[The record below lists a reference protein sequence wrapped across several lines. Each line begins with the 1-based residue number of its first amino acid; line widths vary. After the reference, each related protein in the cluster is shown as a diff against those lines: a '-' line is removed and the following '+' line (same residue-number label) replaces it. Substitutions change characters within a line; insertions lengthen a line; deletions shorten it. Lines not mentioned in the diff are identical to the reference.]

1 MKSGFFLSGTAHS
14 LLIIFLFTN
23 GLFSMP
29 DRKFEDLEKLDI
41 MILSEAEFDAISSSP
56 PIIENLSSPN
66 YKKLKT
72 PSQDLKLKNN
82 EIEKLSGINKHSVKK
97 LTLLEQPDEIMKP
110 LLPLKDFIPEPT
122 PTIIKKL
129 KNKEKIDLEFSK
141 LGNEINALVTP
152 TLNNP
157 RSRDADRID
166 RIASNNKD
174 TLDISDNLTE
184 LTNEIS
190 EKTATTS
197 ENKEKLSNKEATT
210 KITPDAQKNV
220 EIVKGLVEKSNMP
233 LSRSLPEITTTSNE
247 SEALL
252 LEANLIKK
260 FKPKFNILLRDDK
273 SFPFI
278 FIGNKDKWP
287 QIKRHRGKKSKDGFY
302 FGPFASA
309 GSANW
314 TIKMIQKIFHLRVC
328 DDTVFKKRERPCI
341 LYQIKRCSGPCVG
354 YVGESDYKQTVDDA
368 IEFVS
373 GKSRKIQKSLSNQ
386 MERASED
393 LDFEK
398 AAILR
403 DRIKSLNIIQSSQR
417 INEANLVEAD
427 VIAGYKESG
436 KTCIQVFFYRSK
448 QNWGNQAF
456 FPKHDPEENLNDII
470 NSFVSQFYENKSV
483 PSSIILSNEIKEKE
497 LIEKTLTQKE
507 GKQITITVAKKG
519 TKLKVIN
526 QAINNAKDSLN
537 RKLYESQNNR
547 DLFDAVSK
555 KFNLETNINLVEVY
569 DNSHI
574 QGTNSVGALI
584 TYGDEG
590 FVKKRYRKFN
600 IKIQKNAQDDYGMMK
615 EVLNRRFKR
624 AVQEKDNYLT
634 FPDLVLIDGGK
645 GQYSVA
651 REAMNELGLH
661 EIPIVAIAK
670 GKMRNSGN
678 ETFFH
683 NGKEFKF
690 EKNDPTLFF
699 LQRLRDESHRFA
711 ISAHRAKRKK
721 GISKSLLDQIDGIG
735 SIRKRALLNHFG
747 SARAVESAS
756 LDEIKSVDGVEEK
769 VAKKIYNFFH
779 E

>member
-1 MKSGFFLSGTAHS
+1 M
-14 LLIIFLFTN
+14 
-23 GLFSMP
+23 
-29 DRKFEDLEKLDI
+29 
-41 MILSEAEFDAISSSP
+41 ISSEIGKEVIKKELPLIPKLPGVYRMLNDKGEILYVGKAKNLPNRLKSYIAEKNH
-56 PIIENLSSPN
+56 IIRTERMLSQT
-66 YKKLKT
+66 KKL
-72 PSQDLKLKNN
+72 
-82 EIEKLSGINKHSVKK
+82 
-97 LTLLEQPDEIMKP
+97 
-110 LLPLKDFIPEPT
+110 
-122 PTIIKKL
+122 
-129 KNKEKIDLEFSK
+129 
-141 LGNEINALVTP
+141 
-152 TLNNP
+152 
-157 RSRDADRID
+157 
-166 RIASNNKD
+166 
-174 TLDISDNLTE
+174 
-184 LTNEIS
+184 
-190 EKTATTS
+190 
-197 ENKEKLSNKEATT
+197 
-210 KITPDAQKNV
+210 
-220 EIVKGLVEKSNMP
+220 
-233 LSRSLPEITTTSNE
+233 EITTTSNE

-260 FKPKFNILLRDDK
+260 HKPKFNILLRDDK

-278 FIGNKDKWP
+278 FIGNKDVWP
-287 QIKRHRGKKSKDGFY
+287 QIRRHRGKKTKEGFY

-328 DDTVFKKRERPCI
+328 DDTVFKNRERPCI

-354 YVGESDYKQTVDDA
+354 YVEKEDYKKTVDDA

-373 GKSRKIQKSLSNQ
+373 GKSRKIQKSLSDQ
-386 MERASED
+386 MEKASED

-398 AAILR
+398 AVILR

-417 INEANLVEAD
+417 INEANLIEAD

-456 FPKHDPEENLNDII
+456 FPKHDPDESLSNIL

-483 PSSIILSNEIKEKE
+483 PSSIIISEEIKEKN
-497 LIEKTLTQKE
+497 LIEKTLSKKE
-507 GKQITITVAKKG
+507 GKQVNLSVAKKG
-519 TKLKVIN
+519 SKLKVIN
-526 QAINNAKDSLN
+526 QATKNAKESLN
-537 RKLYESQNNR
+537 RKLYESQNNKE
-547 DLFDAVSK
+547 LFDSVAS

-584 TYGDEG
+584 AFGEEG
-590 FVKKRYRKFN
+590 FIKKRYRKFN
-600 IKIQKNAQDDYGMMK
+600 IKSKKNEQDDYGMMR

-624 AVQEKDNYLT
+624 AIQEKDNYLS
-634 FPDLVLIDGGK
+634 FPDLVIVDGGK

-651 REAMNELGLH
+651 RDSLNELGLH
-661 EIPIVAIAK
+661 EIPIIAIAK
-670 GKMRNSGN
+670 GKFRNSGN

-683 NGKEFKF
+683 NGKEYKF
-690 EKNDPTLFF
+690 NKNDPTLFF
-699 LQRLRDESHRFA
+699 LQRIRDESHRFA
-711 ISAHRAKRKK
+711 ISAHRAKRKR
-721 GISKSLLDQIDGIG
+721 GISKSLLDQIEGIG

>member
-1 MKSGFFLSGTAHS
+1 M
-14 LLIIFLFTN
+14 
-23 GLFSMP
+23 
-29 DRKFEDLEKLDI
+29 
-41 MILSEAEFDAISSSP
+41 ISSEIGKEVIKKELPLIPKLPGVYRMLNDKGEILYVGKAKNLPNRLKSYIAEKNH
-56 PIIENLSSPN
+56 IIRTERMLSQT
-66 YKKLKT
+66 KKL
-72 PSQDLKLKNN
+72 
-82 EIEKLSGINKHSVKK
+82 
-97 LTLLEQPDEIMKP
+97 
-110 LLPLKDFIPEPT
+110 
-122 PTIIKKL
+122 
-129 KNKEKIDLEFSK
+129 
-141 LGNEINALVTP
+141 
-152 TLNNP
+152 
-157 RSRDADRID
+157 
-166 RIASNNKD
+166 
-174 TLDISDNLTE
+174 
-184 LTNEIS
+184 
-190 EKTATTS
+190 
-197 ENKEKLSNKEATT
+197 
-210 KITPDAQKNV
+210 
-220 EIVKGLVEKSNMP
+220 
-233 LSRSLPEITTTSNE
+233 EITTTSNE

-260 FKPKFNILLRDDK
+260 HKPKFNILLRDDK

-278 FIGNKDKWP
+278 FIGNKDVWP
-287 QIKRHRGKKSKDGFY
+287 QIRRHRGKKTKEGFY

-328 DDTVFKKRERPCI
+328 DDTVFKNRERPCI

-354 YVGESDYKQTVDDA
+354 YVEKEDYKKTVDDA

-373 GKSRKIQKSLSNQ
+373 GKSRKIQKSLSDQ
-386 MERASED
+386 MEKASED

-398 AAILR
+398 AVILR

-417 INEANLVEAD
+417 INEANLIEAD

-456 FPKHDPEENLNDII
+456 FPKHDPDESLSNIL

-483 PSSIILSNEIKEKE
+483 PSSIIISEEIKEKN
-497 LIEKTLTQKE
+497 LIEKTLSKKE
-507 GKQITITVAKKG
+507 GKQINLSVAKKG
-519 TKLKVIN
+519 SKLKVIN
-526 QAINNAKDSLN
+526 QATKNAKESLN

-547 DLFDAVSK
+547 ELFDSVAS

-584 TYGDEG
+584 AFGEEG
-590 FVKKRYRKFN
+590 FIKKRYRKFN
-600 IKIQKNAQDDYGMMK
+600 IKSKKNEQDDYGMMR

-624 AVQEKDNYLT
+624 AIQEKDNYLS
-634 FPDLVLIDGGK
+634 FPDLVIVDGGK

-651 REAMNELGLH
+651 RDSLNELGLH
-661 EIPIVAIAK
+661 EIPIIAIAK
-670 GKMRNSGN
+670 GKFRNSGN

-683 NGKEFKF
+683 NGKEYKF
-690 EKNDPTLFF
+690 NKNDPTLFF
-699 LQRLRDESHRFA
+699 LQRIRDESHRFA
-711 ISAHRAKRKK
+711 ISAHRAKRKR
-721 GISKSLLDQIDGIG
+721 GISKSLLDQIEGIG

-756 LDEIKSVDGVEEK
+756 LDEIKSVEGVEEK